1 LIPGTRNLDIEQRI
15 LDAVDRMPA
24 FPRSVERIISLT
36 RNIDCEPKA
45 IVEVLETDPIMA
57 ARVLR
62 TINSAFYALPRPI
75 SSMAHAV
82 VMLGINTIKNLALA
96 ISAMGMMPAR
106 NPAGFDTAAYLKHSL
121 SVAGVARLV
130 AYRLGDADPSET
142 YIAGLLHDFGKI
154 LFAVYLPREFSAAL
168 DLSEDENLPLYLA
181 EQQIMGIDH
190 AHAGALM
197 VDKWKL
203 PQELGD
209 CIAAHHDAEIGPGM
223 LRCLFI
229 ADQLVKRQS
238 PDSDVADLPPNL
250 APSLGDSW
258 EAISNALPEQERII
272 EEISAL
278 SR

>member
-1 LIPGTRNLDIEQRI
+1 MIAGPDHSNIEQRI
-15 LDAVDRMPA
+15 LNAVDRMPA
-24 FPRSVERIISLT
+24 FPRSVERILSLT
-36 RNIDCEPKA
+36 RDIDCDAKA

-121 SVAGVARLV
+121 SVAGVARLI
-130 AYRLGDADPSET
+130 AYRLGDADTSET

-154 LFAVYLPREFSAAL
+154 LFAVHLPREFSAAL

-181 EQQIMGIDH
+181 EQEIIGIDH

-203 PQELGD
+203 PQELGE
-209 CIAAHHDAEIGPGM
+209 CIAAHHDAEIGTGM

-229 ADQLVKRQS
+229 ADQLVKRQH
-238 PDSDVADLPPNL
+238 PDSYIAELPPGL

-258 EAISNALPEQERII
+258 EAISNTLPEQERII
-272 EEISAL
+272 DEINAL

>member
-1 LIPGTRNLDIEQRI
+1 MIPGGDNLDIEQRI

-96 ISAMGMMPAR
+96 ISAMGMMPGR

-130 AYRLGDADPSET
+130 AYRLGDADPSEA

-168 DLSEDENLPLYLA
+168 DLSEDEHLPLYQA
-181 EQQIMGIDH
+181 EQQIMGLDH

-197 VDKWKL
+197 VNKWKL
-203 PQELGD
+203 PQELGE

-229 ADQLVKRQS
+229 ADQLVKRQY
-238 PDSDVADLPPNL
+238 PDSDVAELPPGL
-250 APSLGDSW
+250 APSLGESW
-258 EAISNALPEQERII
+258 EAISSALPEQERII
-272 EEISAL
+272 DEISAL

>member
-1 LIPGTRNLDIEQRI
+1 MIAGLQNSDIEQRV
-15 LDAVDRMPA
+15 LNAVDRMPA
-24 FPRSVERIISLT
+24 FPRSVERILSLT
-36 RNIDCEPKA
+36 RDIDCDAKA
-45 IVEVLETDPIMA
+45 IVEVLETDPVMA

-75 SSMAHAV
+75 SSVAHAV

-96 ISAMGMMPAR
+96 ISAMGMMPVR

-130 AYRLGDADPSET
+130 AYRLGDADTSET

-154 LFAVYLPREFSAAL
+154 LFAVHLPREFSAAL
-168 DLSEDENLPLYLA
+168 DLSEDEDLPLYLA
-181 EQQIMGIDH
+181 EREIMGIDH

-197 VDKWKL
+197 VGKWKL

-209 CIAAHHDAEIGPGM
+209 CIAAHHDSEIGPGM

-229 ADQLVKRQS
+229 ADQLVKRRY
-238 PDSDVADLPPNL
+238 PDSYIADLPAGL

-258 EAISNALPEQERII
+258 EAISAALPEQERILD
-272 EEISAL
+272 EISAL